1 MVVVGSESGRLAVD
15 SGGGEG
21 CTAGKLV
28 CVGEGLVEDWRGGN
42 MRSGRPKR
50 PTKADSQTWL
60 VFTPFFPFT
69 LPSLMLSVSL
79 SLISL
84 ILHPRSGSC
93 LCART
98 AAAVQGIGLV
108 GAGGGLGITL
118 ARRCG
123 Q

>member
-1 MVVVGSESGRLAVD
+1 
-15 SGGGEG
+15 
-21 CTAGKLV
+21 
-28 CVGEGLVEDWRGGN
+28 
-42 MRSGRPKR
+42 MRSGRPER

-84 ILHPRSGSC
+84 ILHPRLGSC
-93 LCART
+93 LCVRT

-108 GAGGGLGITL
+108 CAAGGW
-118 ARRCG
+118 ASRWRDAVDNDVCG
-123 Q
+123 TQGRPWQRVG

>member
-1 MVVVGSESGRLAVD
+1 
-15 SGGGEG
+15 
-21 CTAGKLV
+21 
-28 CVGEGLVEDWRGGN
+28 
-42 MRSGRPKR
+42 MRSGRPER

-118 ARRCG
+118 ARRSLTMTFAG
-123 Q
+123 LSADRGSTWDDSQ